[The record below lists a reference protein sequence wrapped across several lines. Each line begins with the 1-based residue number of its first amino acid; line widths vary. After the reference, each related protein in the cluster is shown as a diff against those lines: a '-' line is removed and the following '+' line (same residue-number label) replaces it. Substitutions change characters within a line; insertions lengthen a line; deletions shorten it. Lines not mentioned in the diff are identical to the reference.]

1 MIKGWI
7 LVMFLAYSN
16 GEGGAALVTEKIDF
30 SSPEECAEA
39 RSKFLAET
47 KISEFK
53 RSISFCA
60 RRSF

>member
-16 GEGGAALVTEKIDF
+16 GEGGVALVTEKINF
-30 SSPEECAEA
+30 GTVEECGEA
-39 RSKFLAET
+39 RRQFLMEA
-47 KISEFK
+47 KAVEFR

-60 RRSF
+60 KQTF

>member
-16 GEGGAALVTEKIDF
+16 GEGGVALVTEKIDF
-30 SSPEECAEA
+30 GSAEECAAA
-39 RSKFLAET
+39 RDQFRVEIKGAE
-47 KISEFK
+47 FR

-60 RRSF
+60 RRSL

>member
-16 GEGGAALVTEKIDF
+16 GEGAAALVTEKTDF
-30 SSPEECAEA
+30 GTQEECEAARAQFIQATKAAEFR
-39 RSKFLAET
+39 RSV
-47 KISEFK
+47 
-53 RSISFCA
+53 SFCA

>member
-30 SSPEECAEA
+30 GTQEECTEA
-39 RSKFLAET
+39 RRQFMAET
-47 KISEFK
+47 KTAEFR

-60 RRSF
+60 KRSL